1 MSLSIK
7 IPQISKQIYN
17 HQALNVLESNYSA
30 IGPQWTVHQMEWT
43 NSIYSAFKDHDKYMI
58 VIYLVKKTLDFYSR
72 NFVKLTYDQFYS
84 KDKIEIEEFNIIELS
99 TNLNIPKESAR
110 RKIVELEESL
120 VIKREKKKIILDRSS
135 FPFVKPINSVKR
147 ISRFISSFSHILKQ
161 EKILP
166 TNLTTEQL
174 EKVIKNNFSYVW
186 KIYYEFQIPMLLA
199 YKKVFKNIET
209 FHIFG
214 TCVVNQH
221 LRSQKLVKG
230 KLQRS
235 EFIKNI
241 YSDKNIQGVNAMSI
255 SEITG
260 IPRAT
265 VVRKLKELVK
275 NNNLS
280 IDDRKHYKLT
290 GNSVKELLPIQNIV
304 IDQLANFSTKIF
316 NLAIL

>member
-99 TNLNIPKESAR
+99 KNLNIPKESAR
-110 RKIVELEESL
+110 RKIVELEKSL
-120 VIKREKKKIILDRSS
+120 VIKREKKKLILDRSS
-135 FPFVKPINSVKR
+135 FLFVKPINSVKR

-199 YKKVFKNIET
+199 YKKVFKNIES

-265 VVRKLKELVK
+265 VVRKLKVLVK
-275 NNNLS
+275 NNILS
-280 IDDRKHYKLT
+280 IDDKKHYKLT
-290 GNSVKELLPIQNIV
+290 GNSVKELVPIQNIV
-304 IDQLANFSTKIF
+304 INQLANFSTKIF

>member
-99 TNLNIPKESAR
+99 KNLNIPKESAR
-110 RKIVELEESL
+110 RKIVELEKSL
-120 VIKREKKKIILDRSS
+120 VIKREKKKLILDRSS
-135 FPFVKPINSVKR
+135 FLFVKPINSVKR

-265 VVRKLKELVK
+265 VVRKLKVLVK
-275 NNNLS
+275 NNILS
-280 IDDRKHYKLT
+280 IDDKKHYKLT
-290 GNSVKELLPIQNIV
+290 GNSVKELVPIQNIV
-304 IDQLANFSTKIF
+304 INQLANFSTKIF

>member
-1 MSLSIK
+1 MHPNIK

-84 KDKIEIEEFNIIELS
+84 KDKIEIEEFNITELS
-99 TNLNIPKESAR
+99 KNLNIPKESAR
-110 RKIVELEESL
+110 RKIVELEKSL
-120 VIKREKKKIILDRSS
+120 VIKREKKKLILDRSS
-135 FPFVKPINSVKR
+135 FLFVKPINSVKR

-199 YKKVFKNIET
+199 YKKVFKNIES

-265 VVRKLKELVK
+265 VVRKLKVLVK
-275 NNNLS
+275 NNILS
-280 IDDRKHYKLT
+280 IDDKKHYKLT
-290 GNSVKELLPIQNIV
+290 GNSVKELVPIQNIV
-304 IDQLANFSTKIF
+304 INQLANFSTKIF

>member
-1 MSLSIK
+1 MSLRIK

-99 TNLNIPKESAR
+99 KNLNIPKESAR
-110 RKIVELEESL
+110 RKIVELEKSL
-120 VIKREKKKIILDRSS
+120 VIKREKKKLILDRSS
-135 FPFVKPINSVKR
+135 FLFVKPINSVKR

-265 VVRKLKELVK
+265 VVRKLKVLVK
-275 NNNLS
+275 NNILS
-280 IDDRKHYKLT
+280 IDDKKHYKLT
-290 GNSVKELLPIQNIV
+290 GNSVKELVPIQNIV
-304 IDQLANFSTKIF
+304 INQLANFSTKIF

>member
-43 NSIYSAFKDHDKYMI
+43 NSIYSAFKDHDKYLI

-84 KDKIEIEEFNIIELS
+84 KNTIEIEEFNIIELS
-99 TNLNIPKESAR
+99 KNLNIPKESAR

-147 ISRFISSFSHILKQ
+147 ISRFLSIFSNMLKE
-161 EKILP
+161 EKVL
-166 TNLTTEQL
+166 TSNLTSEQL

-186 KIYYEFQIPMLLA
+186 KIYYELQIPMLLG
-199 YKKVFKNIET
+199 YKKIFKNIET

-214 TCVVNQH
+214 TCVANQH
-221 LRSQKLVKG
+221 LHSQKLIMNNMK
-230 KLQRS
+230 RM
-235 EFIKNI
+235 EFLKTI
-241 YSDKNIQGVNAMSI
+241 YLNENIQGVNAMSI
-255 SEITG
+255 SDITG

-265 VVRKLKELVK
+265 VVRKLKSLLK
-275 NNNLS
+275 NNWLIIN
-280 IDDRKHYKLT
+280 DKKHYKHS
-290 GNSVKELLPIQNIV
+290 GNAKKDLASIQNV
-304 IDQLANFSTKIF
+304 VLGQLANFSTKIF
-316 NLAIL
+316 NLVIL

>member
-1 MSLSIK
+1 MHPNIK

-43 NSIYSAFKDHDKYMI
+43 NSIYSAFKDHDKYLI

-84 KDKIEIEEFNIIELS
+84 KDKVEIEEFNIIELS
-99 TNLNIPKESAR
+99 KNLNIPKESAR

-120 VIKREKKKIILDRSS
+120 VIKREKKRIILDRSS

-147 ISRFISSFSHILKQ
+147 ISRFLSIFSNMLKE
-161 EKILP
+161 EKVLP
-166 TNLTTEQL
+166 NSLTSEQL

-186 KIYYEFQIPMLLA
+186 KIYYELQIPMLLG

-221 LRSQKLVKG
+221 LRSQKLTMNNMK
-230 KLQRS
+230 RM
-235 EFIKNI
+235 EFIKSI
-241 YSDKNIQGVNAMSI
+241 YLNENIQGVNAMSI
-255 SEITG
+255 SDITG

-265 VVRKLKELVK
+265 VVRKLKSLLK
-275 NNNLS
+275 NNWLI
-280 IDDRKHYKLT
+280 IDDKKHYKHN
-290 GNSVKELLPIQNIV
+290 GNVVKDLAPVQNAV
-304 IDQLANFSTKIF
+304 LGQLANFSTKIF

>member
-1 MSLSIK
+1 MHPNIK

-99 TNLNIPKESAR
+99 KNLNIPKESAR
-110 RKIVELEESL
+110 RKIVELEKSL
-120 VIKREKKKIILDRSS
+120 VIKREKKKLILDRSS
-135 FPFVKPINSVKR
+135 FLFVKPINSVKR

-199 YKKVFKNIET
+199 YKKVFKNIES

-265 VVRKLKELVK
+265 VVRKLKVLVK
-275 NNNLS
+275 NNILS
-280 IDDRKHYKLT
+280 IDDKKHYKLT
-290 GNSVKELLPIQNIV
+290 GNSVKELVPIQNIV
-304 IDQLANFSTKIF
+304 INQLANFSTKIF

>member
-99 TNLNIPKESAR
+99 KNLNIPKESAR
-110 RKIVELEESL
+110 RKIVELEKSL
-120 VIKREKKKIILDRSS
+120 VIKREKKKLILDRSS
-135 FPFVKPINSVKR
+135 FLFVKPINSVKR
-147 ISRFISSFSHILKQ
+147 ISRFISSFSHILKH

-265 VVRKLKELVK
+265 VVRKLKVLVK
-275 NNNLS
+275 NNILS
-280 IDDRKHYKLT
+280 IDDKKHYKLT
-290 GNSVKELLPIQNIV
+290 GNSVKELVPIQNIV
-304 IDQLANFSTKIF
+304 INQLANFSTKIF

>member
-99 TNLNIPKESAR
+99 KNLNIPKESAR
-110 RKIVELEESL
+110 RKIVELEKSL
-120 VIKREKKKIILDRSS
+120 VIKREKKKLILDRSS
-135 FPFVKPINSVKR
+135 FLFVKPINSVKR

-199 YKKVFKNIET
+199 YKKVFKNIES

-255 SEITG
+255 SDITG

-265 VVRKLKELVK
+265 VVRKLKVLVK
-275 NNNLS
+275 NNILS
-280 IDDRKHYKLT
+280 IDDKKHYKLT
-290 GNSVKELLPIQNIV
+290 GNSVKELVPIQNIV
-304 IDQLANFSTKIF
+304 INQLANFSTKIF

>member
-30 IGPQWTVHQMEWT
+30 IGPQWTVHQMEWV
-43 NSIYSAFKDHDKYMI
+43 NSIYSAFKDHDKYLI
-58 VIYLVKKTLDFYSR
+58 VIYLIKKTLDFYSR

-147 ISRFISSFSHILKQ
+147 ISRFLSIFSNMLKK
-161 EKILP
+161 EKVLP
-166 TNLTTEQL
+166 NNLTSAQL

-186 KIYYEFQIPMLLA
+186 KIYYELQIPMLLG

-290 GNSVKELLPIQNIV
+290 GNFIKELVPVQNIV
-304 IDQLANFSTKIF
+304 INQLANFSTKIF